1 MIKYFPLITAGAG
14 DQGWSQAPI
23 CVNILMAV

>member
-1 MIKYFPLITAGAG
+1 MIKYFPLITAGG
-14 DQGWSQAPI
+14 DQGRSEAPI